1 MFTGKNLFRLSG
13 SIIIDSLSG
22 LYGKRYHDT
31 GYLNRDASNRERKR
45 QHVILCKICNGD
57 R

>member
-1 MFTGKNLFRLSG
+1 MFTVKDLFRLSR

-22 LYGKRYHDT
+22 FYGERYYDT
-31 GYLNRDASNRERKR
+31 GYLDRDAIDRERKR
-45 QHVILCKICNGD
+45 QHVILCKNIQ